1 MDEESKKLR
10 FAAISHLRG
19 AIMQIEGSM
28 AADSGSWTYDQVSVA
43 RMARNLVKTLVDE
56 LHP

>member
-1 MDEESKKLR
+1 MDKEEEKLR
-10 FAAISHLRG
+10 LAALSHLRG

-28 AADSGSWTYDQVSVA
+28 AADATSWTYDQVSVA
-43 RMARNLVKTLVDE
+43 RMARNLVKNLIDE